1 MNNFISDLKYRESIV
16 KYAKKYGATRACDHF
31 NVSRSFIYKLLKRYD
46 GTLNSLKPLSRR
58 PHYSPKESKKD
69 EYELI
74 KNYHKHNSDTG
85 LVILWLKLRGA
96 GYTRCITTLYRSLI
110 RLGLKTNP
118 PRKPKYKPKPYEPMT
133 FPGERVQ
140 IDVKMVPT
148 ACLVGE
154 LKNSDEKYYQYT
166 CIDEFSRFR
175 YLEIFREKSTYSSKC
190 FLLNCVKKMPFDIKC
205 VQTDNGIEFTNQLVS
220 PGAKPTLFEKT
231 LKELG
236 IEYKRIKP
244 YTPRHNGKVERSH
257 GKDQLYFYNKHTF
270 FNLKDLETQVARRM
284 YEYNRFPMKPLGYLS
299 PIQFL
304 DNYNKTH

>member
-1 MNNFISDLKYRESIV
+1 MNNFISDLKYRLSIV
-16 KYAKKYGATRACDHF
+16 KFAKRYGVTRASDHF
-31 NVSRSFIYKLLKRYD
+31 NVSRSFIYKLLNRFD
-46 GTLNSLKPLSRR
+46 GTLDSLKPKSKR
-58 PHYSPKESKKD
+58 PHNSPKESKTD

-74 KNYHKHNSDTG
+74 KNYHRRNPNIG
-85 LVILWLKLRGA
+85 LVILWIKLRSA
-96 GYTRCITTLYRSLI
+96 GYTRCLTTLYRSLI
-110 RLGLKTNP
+110 RLGLRTNP
-118 PRKPKYKPKPYEPMT
+118 PKKPKYKPKPYEQMT

-148 ACLVGE
+148 ECLVGE

-190 FLLNCVKKMPFDIKC
+190 FLLNCFNKLPFKIKC
-205 VQTDNGIEFTNQLVS
+205 VQTDNGLEFTNQLVT
-220 PGAKPTLFEKT
+220 PGSKPTLFEKT

-257 GKDQLYFYNKHTF
+257 GKDQLYFYNGRTF

-284 YEYNRFPMKPLGYLS
+284 YEYNRFPMKPLGWQS
-299 PIQFL
+299 PIEFL

>member
-1 MNNFISDLKYRESIV
+1 MNNFISDLKYRLSIV
-16 KYAKKYGATRACDHF
+16 KFAKRYGVTRASDHF
-31 NVSRSFIYKLLKRYD
+31 NVSRSFIYKLLNRFD
-46 GTLNSLKPLSRR
+46 GSLDSLKPKSKR
-58 PHYSPKESKKD
+58 PHKSPNESKAD

-74 KNYHKHNSDTG
+74 KNYHRRNPNTG
-85 LVILWLKLRGA
+85 LVILWLKLRSA
-96 GYTRCITTLYRSLI
+96 GYTRCLTTLYRSLI
-110 RLGLKTNP
+110 RLGLRTNP
-118 PRKPKYKPKPYEPMT
+118 PRKSKYKPKPYEQMT

-148 ACLVGE
+148 ECLVGE

-190 FLLNCVKKMPFDIKC
+190 FLLNCVKKMPFKIKC
-205 VQTDNGIEFTNQLVS
+205 VQTDNGLEFTNQLVT
-220 PGAKPTLFEKT
+220 PGSLFEKT

-257 GKDQLYFYNKHTF
+257 GKDQLYFYNSRTF

-284 YEYNRFPMKPLGYLS
+284 YEYNRFPMKPLGWQS
-299 PIQFL
+299 PIEFL

>member
-1 MNNFISDLKYRESIV
+1 MNNFISDLKYRHSII
-16 KYAKKYGATRACDHF
+16 KFAKRFGVTRASDHF
-31 NVSRSFIYKLLKRYD
+31 NVSRSFIYKLLKRFD
-46 GTLNSLKPLSRR
+46 GTLDSIKPFSKR
-58 PHYSPKESKKD
+58 PHKSPKESKPD

-74 KNYHKHNSDTG
+74 KNYHRRNPNIG
-85 LVILWLKLRGA
+85 LVILWLKLRKA
-96 GYTRCITTLYRSLI
+96 GYKRCLTTLYRSLI

-118 PRKPKYKPKPYEPMT
+118 PKKPKYKPKPYDDMT

-140 IDVKMVPT
+140 IDVKMVPSV
-148 ACLVGE
+148 CLVGE
-154 LKNSDEKYYQYT
+154 LKNSEEKYYQYT

-175 YLEIFREKSTYSSKC
+175 YLEIFKEKSTYSSKC
-190 FLLNCVKKMPFDIKC
+190 FLLNCVKKLPFKIKC
-205 VQTDNGIEFTNQLVS
+205 VQTDNGLEFTNQLVT
-220 PGAKPTLFEKT
+220 PGGKPTLFEKT

-257 GKDQLYFYNKHTF
+257 GKDQLYFYNGRTF
-270 FNLKDLETQVARRM
+270 FNLNDLKTQVARRM

-299 PIQFL
+299 PIEFL